1 MCYAV
6 WPQVAQLL
14 SIRVVGDLLCE
25 GGWFGSGL
33 GSVALIGATC
43 GVSHHRVDLNLC
55 CLQGLDHAWP
65 FEAEGITVSEWF
77 VFVIPLAGPEPGAL
91 CELSP
96 VSASHP
102 VQALMESFTVLSGCA
117 SRGTTGLPQEVHVLN
132 LRTTD
137 QGPGQLQREVTLHL
151 NPISS
156 VHIHHKPIV
165 FLLNSPRPLVW
176 HLKTERLATGVSR
189 LFLVSEGS
197 VVQFSSGNF
206 SLTAETEERN
216 FPHGNE
222 HLLNWAQKEYGAVT
236 SFTELKI
243 ARNIYIKV
251 GEDQVFPP
259 KCNIGKNFLSLN
271 YLAEYLQPKPAEGCV
286 MSSQPQDE
294 EVHIIELITPNSN
307 PYSAFQVDITIDI
320 RPSQEDLEVVK
331 NLILILKCKK
341 SVNWVIKSF
350 DVKGSLKIIAP
361 NSIGFGKESERSM
374 TMTKSVRDDIP
385 STQGNLVKW
394 ALDNGY
400 SPITSYTVAPVA
412 NRFHLRLENNAEEMG
427 DEEVHTIPPELRIL
441 LGPGPLPALHNPPI
455 RGEGG
460 HNGDLPFPFS
470 DIARRGWN
478 EEGEDG
484 LPRPR
489 DPVIPSLQLF
499 PGLREP
505 QEVQG
510 SVDIALSVKCDSEKM
525 IVAVEKDSFQASGYS
540 GMDVTL
546 LDPTC
551 KAKMNGTHFVL
562 ESPLNGCG
570 TRPRWS
576 ALDGL
581 VYYNSIVIQVPA
593 LGDGSGWPDG
603 YEDLESGDNGFPGDV
618 DEGDASLLTR
628 PEIVVFNCSLQQV
641 RNPSSFQEQP
651 HGNITFN
658 MELYNTDLFLVPSQG
673 VFSVM
678 ENGHIYVEVSVTKAE
693 KELGFAIQTCFISP
707 YSNPDRMSHYTII
720 ENICPKD
727 ESVKFYS
734 PKRVHFPIPQA
745 DMDKKRFSFVFKRVF
760 NTSLLFLQ
768 CELTLCTKTE
778 KHPQKLPKCVPPEE
792 ACTSLDASI
801 IWAMMQNKKTFTKP
815 LAVIHHEVGPKEKGP
830 SVKEPNP
837 VSPPIFHGLDTLTV
851 MGIAFAAFVIGALL
865 TGALWYI
872 YSHTGETARRQ
883 QVPTSPPASENSS
896 AAHSIGS
903 TQSTPCSSSSTA

>member
-1 MCYAV
+1 MDYLMVLSPSCPY
-6 WPQVAQLL
+6 LL
-14 SIRVVGDLLCE
+14 SAYCVPENVG
-25 GGWFGSGL
+25 
-33 GSVALIGATC
+33 
-43 GVSHHRVDLNLC
+43 
-55 CLQGLDHAWP
+55 
-65 FEAEGITVSEWF
+65 TVSQAVSIDPALQDPDHEGDPEAGQVGNLRPQGHVGPSRF
-77 VFVIPLAGPEPGAL
+77 PGPEPGAQ

-96 VSASHP
+96 VNASHP

-132 LRTTD
+132 LRTAD
-137 QGPGQLQREVTLHL
+137 QGPGQPHREVTLHL

-156 VHIHHKPIV
+156 VHIHHKPVV
-165 FLLNSPRPLVW
+165 FLLNSPQPLVW

-222 HLLNWAQKEYGAVT
+222 HLLNWARKEYGAVT

-259 KCNIGKNFLSLN
+259 TCNIGKNFLSLN
-271 YLAEYLQPKPAEGCV
+271 YLAEYLQPKAAEGCV
-286 MSSQPQDE
+286 LSSQPQDK

-307 PYSAFQVDITIDI
+307 PYSAFQVDIIIDI
-320 RPSQEDLEVVK
+320 RPSQEDPEVVK

-350 DVKGSLKIIAP
+350 DVKGNLKVIAP

-374 TMTKSVRDDIP
+374 TMTKSIRDDIP
-385 STQGNLVKW
+385 STQGNLMKW

-400 SPITSYTVAPVA
+400 SPVTSYTMAPVA
-412 NRFHLRLENNAEEMG
+412 NRFHLRLENNEEMR

-441 LGPGPLPALHNPPI
+441 LDPGTLPALQNPPI
-455 RGEGG
+455 RGGG
-460 HNGDLPFPFS
+460 GRSGGLPFPFP
-470 DIARRGWN
+470 DISRRAWKEG
-478 EEGEDG
+478 GEDG
-484 LPRPR
+484 IPRPR
-489 DPVIPSLQLF
+489 DPAIPSIQLF
-499 PGLREP
+499 PGPREP
-505 QEVQG
+505 EEVHG
-510 SVDIALSVKCDSEKM
+510 SMDVALSVKCDNEKM
-525 IVAVEKDSFQASGYS
+525 IVAVEKDSFQANGYP
-540 GMDVTL
+540 GMELTL
-546 LDPTC
+546 LDPAC
-551 KAKMNGTHFVL
+551 KARMNGTHFVL

-570 TRPRWS
+570 TRHRRS
-576 ALDGL
+576 APDGV
-581 VYYNSIVIQVPA
+581 VYYNSVVIQVPSP
-593 LGDGSGWPDG
+593 GDSSGWPDG
-603 YEDLESGDNGFPGDV
+603 YEDLESGDNGFPGDI
-618 DEGDASLLTR
+618 DEGDISLFSR
-628 PEIVVFNCSLQQV
+628 PEIVVSFNCSLRQL
-641 RNPSSFQEQP
+641 RNPSSFQDQL

-673 VFSVM
+673 VFSVS
-678 ENGHIYVEVSVTKAE
+678 ENGQVYVEVSVTKADQ
-693 KELGFAIQTCFISP
+693 ELGFAIQTCFISP
-707 YSNPDRMSHYTII
+707 YSNPDRMSDYTII

-734 PKRVHFPIPQA
+734 PKRVRFPIPQA
-745 DMDKKRFSFVFKRVF
+745 EMDKKRFSFIFKPVF

-768 CELTLCTKTE
+768 CELTLCTK
-778 KHPQKLPKCVPPEE
+778 KKDPQKLPKCVPPDE
-792 ACTSLDASI
+792 ACTSLDASM

-815 LAVIHHEVGPKEKGP
+815 LAVIHHEIESKEKGP
-830 SVKEPNP
+830 SIKEPSP
-837 VSPPIFHGLDTLTV
+837 IPPPIFHGLDTLTV

-872 YSHTGETARRQ
+872 YSHTGETAGRQ

>member
-1 MCYAV
+1 I
-6 WPQVAQLL
+6 L
-14 SIRVVGDLLCE
+14 S
-25 GGWFGSGL
+25 
-33 GSVALIGATC
+33 
-43 GVSHHRVDLNLC
+43 
-55 CLQGLDHAWP
+55 
-65 FEAEGITVSEWF
+65 
-77 VFVIPLAGPEPGAL
+77 AGPEPGTQ

-96 VSASHP
+96 VNASHP

-132 LRTTD
+132 LRAAD
-137 QGPGQLQREVTLHL
+137 QGPGQPQRE
-151 NPISS
+151 
-156 VHIHHKPIV
+156 
-165 FLLNSPRPLVW
+165 
-176 HLKTERLATGVSR
+176 
-189 LFLVSEGS
+189 VSEGS

-222 HLLNWAQKEYGAVT
+222 HLLNWARKEYGAVT

-259 KCNIGKNFLSLN
+259 TCNIGKNFLSLN
-271 YLAEYLQPKPAEGCV
+271 YLAEYLQPKAAEGCV
-286 MSSQPQDE
+286 MSSQPQDK

-307 PYSAFQVDITIDI
+307 PYSAFQVDIIIDI
-320 RPSQEDLEVVK
+320 RPSREDPEVVK

-350 DVKGSLKIIAP
+350 DVKGNLKVIAP

-374 TMTKSVRDDIP
+374 AMTKSIRDDIP
-385 STQGNLVKW
+385 STQENLLKW

-412 NRFHLRLENNAEEMG
+412 NRFHLRLENNEEMR

-441 LGPGPLPALHNPPI
+441 LDPGSLPAPENPPF
-455 RGEGG
+455 RGGG
-460 HNGDLPFPFS
+460 GRNRGLPFPFP
-470 DIARRGWN
+470 DISRRGQK
-478 EEGEDG
+478 EVGEDRT
-484 LPRPR
+484 PHPK
-489 DPVIPSLQLF
+489 DSVIPSIQLF
-499 PGLREP
+499 PGPREP
-505 QEVQG
+505 EEVQG
-510 SVDIALSVKCDSEKM
+510 SMDVALSVKCDNEKM
-525 IVAVEKDSFQASGYS
+525 IVAVDKDSFQANGYS
-540 GMDVTL
+540 GMELTL
-546 LDPTC
+546 LDPSC
-551 KAKMNGTHFVL
+551 KAKMNGTHFIL

-570 TRPRWS
+570 TRHRRS
-576 ALDGL
+576 APDGV
-581 VYYNSIVIQVPA
+581 VYYNSIVIQAPSP
-593 LGDGSGWPDG
+593 GDSSGWPDG
-603 YEDLESGDNGFPGDV
+603 YEDLESGDNGFPGDM
-618 DEGDASLLTR
+618 DEGDASLLSR
-628 PEIVVFNCSLQQV
+628 PEILVFNCSLRQV
-641 RNPSSFQEQP
+641 GNPSSFQDQP
-651 HGNITFN
+651 NGNITFN

-673 VFSVM
+673 VFSVA
-678 ENGHIYVEVSVTKAE
+678 ENGHIYVEVSVTKADQ
-693 KELGFAIQTCFISP
+693 ELGFAIQTCFISP
-707 YSNPDRMSHYTII
+707 YSNPDRMSDYTII

-745 DMDKKRFSFVFKRVF
+745 EMDKKRFSFVFKPMF

-768 CELTLCTKTE
+768 CELTLCTKKE
-778 KHPQKLPKCVPPEE
+778 KDPQKLPKCVPPDE
-792 ACTSLDASI
+792 ACTSLDASM

-815 LAVIHHEVGPKEKGP
+815 LAVIHQSEPKEKVP
-830 SVKEPNP
+830 SIKEQNP
-837 VSPPIFHGLDTLTV
+837 VPPQIFHGLDTLTV

-872 YSHTGETARRQ
+872 YSHTGETAGRQ

>member
-1 MCYAV
+1 
-6 WPQVAQLL
+6 PL
-14 SIRVVGDLLCE
+14 
-25 GGWFGSGL
+25 
-33 GSVALIGATC
+33 
-43 GVSHHRVDLNLC
+43 
-55 CLQGLDHAWP
+55 
-65 FEAEGITVSEWF
+65 EAESVTVSEWF
-77 VFVIPLAGPEPGAL
+77 MFAIPSTGPELGTR

-96 VSASHP
+96 VNASHP

-132 LRTTD
+132 LRTGD
-137 QGPGQLQREVTLHL
+137 PGPGQPQREVTLHL

-156 VHIHHKPIV
+156 VHIHHKPVV
-165 FLLNSPRPLVW
+165 FLLNSPQPLVW
-176 HLKTERLATGVSR
+176 RLKTERLAAGVSR

-222 HLLNWAQKEYGAVT
+222 HLLNWARKEYGAVT

-259 KCNIGKNFLSLN
+259 TCNIGKNFLSLN
-271 YLAEYLQPKPAEGCV
+271 YLAEYLQPKAAEGCV
-286 MSSQPQDE
+286 MSSQPQDK
-294 EVHIIELITPNSN
+294 EVHIIELLTPNSN
-307 PYSAFQVDITIDI
+307 PYSHSAFQVDIIIDI
-320 RPSQEDLEVVK
+320 RPSQEDPEVVK

-350 DVKGSLKIIAP
+350 DVKGNLKVIAP

-374 TMTKSVRDDIP
+374 TMTKSIRDDIP
-385 STQGNLVKW
+385 STQGKLIRW

-400 SPITSYTVAPVA
+400 SPVTSYTMAPVA
-412 NRFHLRLENNAEEMG
+412 NRFHLQLDNNVTPEEMR
-427 DEEVHTIPPELRIL
+427 DEEVHTIPPELQIL
-441 LGPGPLPALHNPPI
+441 LDPGALPALQNPPV
-455 RGEGG
+455 RPGG
-460 HNGDLPFPFS
+460 GRIGGLPFPFP
-470 DIARRGWN
+470 DISQRGWK
-478 EEGEDG
+478 EGGEDG
-484 LPRPR
+484 RPK
-489 DPVIPSLQLF
+489 DPVIPSIQLF
-499 PGLREP
+499 PGPREP
-505 QEVQG
+505 EEVQG
-510 SVDIALSVKCDSEKM
+510 RMDVALSVKCDNEKM
-525 IVAVEKDSFQASGYS
+525 IVAVEKDSFQANGYS
-540 GMDVTL
+540 GMELTL

-551 KAKMNGTHFVL
+551 KARMNGTHFIL

-570 TRPRWS
+570 TRHRRS
-576 ALDGL
+576 APDGV
-581 VYYNSIVIQVPA
+581 VYYNSIVIQIPSP
-593 LGDGSGWPDG
+593 GDSSGWPDG
-603 YEDLESGDNGFPGDV
+603 YEDLESGDNGFPGDM
-618 DEGDASLLTR
+618 DEGDAALFSR
-628 PEIVVFNCSLQQV
+628 PEIVVFNCSLRQV
-641 RNPSSFQEQP
+641 GNPSSFQDQL

-673 VFSVM
+673 VFSVA
-678 ENGHIYVEVSVTKAE
+678 ENGPVYVEVSVTKADQ
-693 KELGFAIQTCFISP
+693 ELGFAIQTCFISP
-707 YSNPDRMSHYTII
+707 YSNPDRMSDYTII

-734 PKRVHFPIPQA
+734 TKRVHFPIPQA
-745 DMDKKRFSFVFKRVF
+745 EIDKKRFSFVFKPVF

-768 CELTLCTKTE
+768 CELTLCTK
-778 KHPQKLPKCVPPEE
+778 KKDPQKLPKCVPPDE
-792 ACTSLDASI
+792 ACTSLDASM

-815 LAVIHHEVGPKEKGP
+815 LAVIHHEGEPRGKGP
-830 SVKEPNP
+830 SLKESNP

-872 YSHTGETARRQ
+872 YSHTGETAGRQ

>member
-1 MCYAV
+1 M
-6 WPQVAQLL
+6 
-14 SIRVVGDLLCE
+14 
-25 GGWFGSGL
+25 
-33 GSVALIGATC
+33 
-43 GVSHHRVDLNLC
+43 
-55 CLQGLDHAWP
+55 
-65 FEAEGITVSEWF
+65 TVSEWF
-77 VFVIPLAGPEPGAL
+77 MFAIPLAGPEPGAQ

-96 VSASHP
+96 VNASHP

-132 LRTTD
+132 LRTAD
-137 QGPGQLQREVTLHL
+137 QGPGQPHREVTLHL

-156 VHIHHKPIV
+156 VHIHHKPVV
-165 FLLNSPRPLVW
+165 FLLNSPQPLVW

-222 HLLNWAQKEYGAVT
+222 HLLNWARKEYGAVT

-259 KCNIGKNFLSLN
+259 TCNIGKNFLSLN
-271 YLAEYLQPKPAEGCV
+271 YLAEYLQPKAAEGCV
-286 MSSQPQDE
+286 LSSQPQDK

-307 PYSAFQVDITIDI
+307 PYSAFQVDIIIDI
-320 RPSQEDLEVVK
+320 RPSREDPEVVK

-350 DVKGSLKIIAP
+350 DVKGNLKVIAP

-374 TMTKSVRDDIP
+374 TMTKSIRDDIP
-385 STQGNLVKW
+385 STQGNLMKW

-400 SPITSYTVAPVA
+400 SPVTSYTMAPVA
-412 NRFHLRLENNAEEMG
+412 NRFHLRLENNEEMR

-441 LGPGPLPALHNPPI
+441 LDPGTLPALQNPPI
-455 RGEGG
+455 RGGG
-460 HNGDLPFPFS
+460 GRSGGLPFPFP
-470 DIARRGWN
+470 DISRRSWKEG
-478 EEGEDG
+478 GEDG
-484 LPRPR
+484 IPRPR
-489 DPVIPSLQLF
+489 DPAIPSIQLF
-499 PGLREP
+499 PGPREP
-505 QEVQG
+505 EEVHG
-510 SVDIALSVKCDSEKM
+510 SMDVALSVKCDNEKM
-525 IVAVEKDSFQASGYS
+525 IVAVEKDSFQANGYP
-540 GMDVTL
+540 GMELTL
-546 LDPTC
+546 LDPAC
-551 KAKMNGTHFVL
+551 KARMNGTHFVL

-570 TRPRWS
+570 TRHRRS
-576 ALDGL
+576 APDGV
-581 VYYNSIVIQVPA
+581 VYYNSIVIQVPSP
-593 LGDGSGWPDG
+593 GDSSGWPDG
-603 YEDLESGDNGFPGDV
+603 YEDLESGD
-618 DEGDASLLTR
+618 ASL
-628 PEIVVFNCSLQQV
+628 FNLKGQSSLRQV
-641 RNPSSFQEQP
+641 RNPSSFQDQL

-673 VFSVM
+673 VFSVA
-678 ENGHIYVEVSVTKAE
+678 ENGQVYVEVSVTKADQ
-693 KELGFAIQTCFISP
+693 ELGFAIQTCFISP
-707 YSNPDRMSHYTII
+707 YSNPDRMSDYTII

-734 PKRVHFPIPQA
+734 PKRVRFPIPQA
-745 DMDKKRFSFVFKRVF
+745 EIDKKRFSFVFKPVF

-768 CELTLCTKTE
+768 CELTLCTKKE
-778 KHPQKLPKCVPPEE
+778 KDPQKLPKCVPPDE
-792 ACTSLDASI
+792 ACTSLDASM

-815 LAVIHHEVGPKEKGP
+815 LAVIHHEVESKEKGP
-830 SVKEPNP
+830 SIKEPNP
-837 VSPPIFHGLDTLTV
+837 IPPPIFHGLDTLTV

-872 YSHTGETARRQ
+872 YSHTGETAGRQ

>member
-1 MCYAV
+1 M
-6 WPQVAQLL
+6 
-14 SIRVVGDLLCE
+14 RHT
-25 GGWFGSGL
+25 FGEIKMTSHY
-33 GSVALIGATC
+33 VIATFALMSSCLAT
-43 GVSHHRVDLNLC
+43 
-55 CLQGLDHAWP
+55 
-65 FEAEGITVSEWF
+65 T
-77 VFVIPLAGPEPGAL
+77 GPEPSTQ

-96 VSASHP
+96 VNASHP

-132 LRTTD
+132 LRAAD
-137 QGPGQLQREVTLHL
+137 QGPGQPQREVTLHL

-156 VHIHHKPIV
+156 VHIHHKPVV
-165 FLLNSPRPLVW
+165 FLLNSPQPLVW
-176 HLKTERLATGVSR
+176 HLKTERLAVGVSR

-206 SLTAETEERN
+206 SLSAEAEERH

-222 HLLNWAQKEYGAVT
+222 HLLNWARKEYGAVT

-259 KCNIGKNFLSLN
+259 TCNIGKNFLSLN
-271 YLAEYLQPKPAEGCV
+271 YLAEYLQPKAAEGCV
-286 MSSQPQDE
+286 ISSQPQDK

-307 PYSAFQVDITIDI
+307 PYSAFQVDIIIDI
-320 RPSQEDLEVVK
+320 RPSRKDPEVFK

-350 DVKGSLKIIAP
+350 DVKGNLKVIAP

-374 TMTKSVRDDIP
+374 IMTKSVRDDIP
-385 STQGNLVKW
+385 STQENLIKW

-400 SPITSYTVAPVA
+400 RPVTSYTVAPVA
-412 NRFHLRLENNAEEMG
+412 NRFHLQLENNEEMR

-441 LGPGPLPALHNPPI
+441 LDPGTLDNPPI
-455 RGEGG
+455 QGG
-460 HNGDLPFPFS
+460 GGRNGGFPFPFP
-470 DIARRGWN
+470 DIPRRGQK
-478 EEGEDG
+478 EVGEVG
-484 LPRPR
+484 ILQPK
-489 DPVIPSLQLF
+489 DPVIPSLRLF
-499 PGLREP
+499 SGPREP
-505 QEVQG
+505 EEVQG
-510 SVDIALSVKCDSEKM
+510 SIDVALSVKCDNEKI
-525 IVAVEKDSFQASGYS
+525 IVAVEKDSFQANSYLGVE
-540 GMDVTL
+540 VTL

-551 KAKMNGTHFVL
+551 KARMNGTHFIL

-570 TRPRWS
+570 TRHRRS
-576 ALDGL
+576 APDGV
-581 VYYNSIVIQVPA
+581 VYYNSIVIQAPS
-593 LGDGSGWPDG
+593 LGDSSGWPDG
-603 YEDLESGDNGFPGDV
+603 YEDLESGDNGFPGDM
-618 DEGDASLLTR
+618 DEGDTSLFSR
-628 PEIVVFNCSLQQV
+628 PEIVVFNCSLPQV
-641 RNPSSFQEQP
+641 GNPSSFQDP
-651 HGNITFN
+651 PNRNITFS

-673 VFSVM
+673 VFSVT
-678 ENGHIYVEVSVTKAE
+678 ENGHIYVEVSVTKADQ
-693 KELGFAIQTCFISP
+693 ELGFAIQTCFISP
-707 YSNPDRMSHYTII
+707 YSNPDRMSDYTII

-727 ESVKFYS
+727 ESVKFYN

-745 DMDKKRFSFVFKRVF
+745 EMDKKRFSFVFKPIF

-768 CELTLCTKTE
+768 CELTLCTKKE
-778 KHPQKLPKCVPPEE
+778 KVPQKLPKCVPPDE
-792 ACTSLDASI
+792 ACTSLDASM

-815 LAVIHHEVGPKEKGP
+815 LAVIHHEVEPKGIGP
-830 SVKEPNP
+830 SIKEPNP
-837 VSPPIFHGLDTLTV
+837 ISPPVFHGLDTLTV

-872 YSHTGETARRQ
+872 YSHTGETAGRQ